1 MTWITLPERTIDVLA
16 RAALSALMIL
26 CGPCLAK
33 GEDITLAGRHTVY
46 WAPKGDDAVRQ
57 PLLLFSHGYG
67 GCATQ
72 SSFLMQALA
81 TDGFWVFA
89 PDHDDARCAGAHAD
103 DGAFSLRQFFEPETW
118 NDTNYIDRRDNLVDL
133 LNTLRQ
139 DARFSGRIDFS
150 RIGLLGHS
158 LGGYTVLGLAGAWP
172 SWRMPGVKAVLA
184 LSPYSQPFN
193 IRHTIADVRVPVMF
207 QGGTRDFGITPAIG
221 KGAGS
226 YEQANPPKYF
236 VEFRGAGHFAWTDL
250 NRRYAASIAAYS
262 VAFFER
268 YLKGSSRNGDLV
280 RPRDDVSR
288 LSYESELGASAAA
301 DPAQDMAQSRAYPLR

>member
-1 MTWITLPERTIDVLA
+1 MIVRA
-16 RAALSALMIL
+16 RAAAFSALLIL

-33 GEDITLAGRHTVY
+33 GEDIVLAGRRTVY
-46 WAPKGDDAVRQ
+46 WAPKGEATGRQ

-72 SSFLMQALA
+72 STFLMEALA
-81 TDGFWVFA
+81 NDGFWVFA
-89 PDHDDARCAGAHAD
+89 PDHDDARCGHAKGD
-103 DGAFSLRQFFEPETW
+103 DSEFSLQPFLTPERW

-133 LNTLRQ
+133 LNTLQQ
-139 DARFSGRIDFS
+139 DPRFSGRIDFS
-150 RIGLLGHS
+150 RIGLAGHS

-172 SWRMPGVKAVLA
+172 SWRVPGVKAVLA

-207 QGGTRDFGITPAIG
+207 QGGTLDFGITPAIS

-226 YEQANPPKYF
+226 YEQANPPKYL
-236 VEFRGAGHFAWTDL
+236 VEFRGAGHFAWTDR
-250 NRRYAASIAAYS
+250 NKRYTASIAAYS

-268 YLKGSSRNGDLV
+268 YVKGSSEVGDLV
-280 RPRDDVSR
+280 RARKDVSR
-288 LSYESELGASAAA
+288 LSFESELGTTAAA
-301 DPAQDMAQSRAYPLR
+301 GLEHDRVAGPIDPSR